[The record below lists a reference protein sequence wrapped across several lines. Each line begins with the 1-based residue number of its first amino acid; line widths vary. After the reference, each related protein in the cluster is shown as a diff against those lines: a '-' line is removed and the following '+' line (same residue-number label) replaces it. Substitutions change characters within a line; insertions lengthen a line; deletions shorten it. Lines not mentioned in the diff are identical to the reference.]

1 MMAAWHSA
9 GMDVDELPLLSLTTA
24 LGAGLLIGLVYERR
38 REGDPGIAAGLRSHT
53 LLALL
58 GAIGLWIGVP
68 VFLVVLLLAGI
79 FAAISYLRT
88 AADNTGL
95 TAEIALLCSCLLG
108 GLAMREPGAAGAIAV
123 LVAILIQAK
132 ARLHRFSRELI
143 SNREVTDGL
152 VLLAFALI
160 GLPLLP
166 DEPIGPYG
174 ALNLATVWKL
184 VVLVMAVGALGH
196 VALRVVGGRWG
207 LPLSG
212 FFAGYVSSTA
222 ATASFGQRAREE
234 PTRLNPAIGAA
245 LLANLAS
252 LSLFVP
258 ILLAIAP
265 ALLPEVIFEL
275 LAAAAVLVA
284 GALLGIGRAERNEP
298 PPPRADARMF
308 RLGQAIGFAVLISGV
323 LVVSHIAG
331 HWLGPNAALA
341 TAFLTALA
349 ELQAATATVATLFR
363 DGTIDAAQARWAIVG
378 LIAAASA
385 AKSVVAF
392 TSGGPRFG
400 LRVAIWLVAMSAAA
414 AAVAFARR
422 ALEG

>member
-123 LVAILIQAK
+123 LVAVLIQAK